1 MHTLEHR
8 QSKHHAQGPSI
19 HKAGTQHADNRMHT
33 LEHRQPNACTQH
45 PTHSVST
52 APSRPSRLGVRAGA
66 VVDGQ
71 DSVSQSVAGHL
82 RDAGY
87 TFYRESMLVLG
98 HSRRYVQ
105 AHTCAL
111 THKHP
116 CTHTRTHADTHTLT
130 SHKPKHAQTRA
141 HASTSHKPKHAHTR
155 AHAQKRAHTRPRT
168 PCWSALT
175 SIASMEVDHPAVAT
189 MLVASS
195 GTVLPAPIIPFR
207 GRFWA
212 QRAR

>member
-116 CTHTRTHADTHTLT
+116 CTHTRTHADTHT
-130 SHKPKHAQTRA
+130 P
-141 HASTSHKPKHAHTR
+141 TSHKPKHAHTR
-155 AHAQKRAHTRPRT
+155 AHA
-168 PCWSALT
+168 
-175 SIASMEVDHPAVAT
+175 SI
-189 MLVASS
+189 
-195 GTVLPAPIIPFR
+195 I
-207 GRFWA
+207 A
-212 QRAR
+212 QT